1 MRKSVAIHSISKNK
15 IIWFLPNQNVLFIFE
30 IFPIEYFN
38 HLVRWSLHNKTLKDD
53 INWLLHTIAVAHIE
67 IHTSYL
73 FNWVTILMM
82 TTPRGQARN
91 VKNFTYSYLAIWK
104 VLDPRLWQ
112 YQSYSDMRTW
122 QQTWCQINI
131 RNIHNSLM
139 CCHTSLEGFVIC
151 T

>member
-73 FNWVTILMM
+73 FNWVTFLMM

-91 VKNFTYSYLAIWK
+91 VKNVHLILPCYLKGPRPQIMTISELQWYDDMTTNMVSY
-104 VLDPRLWQ
+104 Q
-112 YQSYSDMRTW
+112 Y
-122 QQTWCQINI
+122 
-131 RNIHNSLM
+131 
-139 CCHTSLEGFVIC
+139 
-151 T
+151 